1 MVWARFLGNDTLQ
14 PSHKTVSDALSLAE
28 RLPDLVP
35 EAMRIAASL
44 AHGIHGRR
52 RAGTGETFWQFRPF
66 TVGEAASRI
75 DWRRSGRD
83 HRLYVREWEW
93 EAANTIWLWIDRS
106 LSMAYISEL
115 ALASKIDR
123 AVVLGLALAGSLVDA
138 GERVGLL
145 GLTTPLASRS
155 IIEKLAI
162 ALVEAAPSS
171 DQNQSPPAAAVGR
184 RDEVILI
191 SDCLKPLG
199 ELEDIIGTL
208 SRQVGR
214 GHMLL
219 IADPVEELFPFSGQ
233 AVLHE
238 DERSTDLRIGDA
250 ASWGAEYRN
259 RLAAFRDTLATLV
272 RARGWS
278 LTVHRT
284 DRPASEAAL
293 QMLSYLGG
301 GYQPRQGG
309 QNR

>member
-1 MVWARFLGNDTLQ
+1 MVWARFLGSDTLQ
-14 PSHKTVSDALSLAE
+14 PSRGTVSDALALAG

-35 EAMRIAASL
+35 EALRVTAVL

-66 TVGEAASRI
+66 TAGEPASRI

-83 HRLYVREWEW
+83 HRLYVREREW
-93 EAANTIWLWIDRS
+93 EAAHTIWLWIDRS
-106 LSMAYISEL
+106 QSMAYVSEL

-123 AVVLGLALAGSLVDA
+123 AIVLGLALAGSLVDA

-145 GLTTPLASRS
+145 GLTAPLASRR
-155 IIEKLAI
+155 IIEKLAV
-162 ALVEAAPSS
+162 ALAEAAPSP
-171 DQNQSPPAAAVGR
+171 DQDQSPPATALGR

-199 ELEDIIGTL
+199 ELEDTINTL
-208 SRQVGR
+208 SRQVAR
-214 GHMLL
+214 GHVLL
-219 IADPVEELFPFSGQ
+219 VTDPVEEQFPFSGQ
-233 AVLHE
+233 VALHE
-238 DERSTDLRIGDA
+238 GEQSVSLRIGDA

-259 RLAAFRDTLATLV
+259 KLVAFRESLSAII

-293 QMLSYLGG
+293 HMLTYLGG
-301 GYQPRQGG
+301 GYQSGQGG
-309 QNR
+309 RSR